1 MVFKNP
7 YFIFIIDWGALGLSC
22 VMWDLL
28 VVVCGFSFPDQG
40 LNLSPIDWERGVLAL
55 ELEFVTL
62 SSFGMWAL
70 GEWSSVVVAR
80 GLSSCGSQA

>member
-1 MVFKNP
+1 
-7 YFIFIIDWGALGLSC
+7 
-22 VMWDLL
+22 MWDLL

-40 LNLSPIDWERGVLAL
+40 LNLGPIYWERGVLAL

-62 SSFGMWAL
+62 SSLGMWAL
-70 GEWSSVVVAR
+70 DKWASVVAAR